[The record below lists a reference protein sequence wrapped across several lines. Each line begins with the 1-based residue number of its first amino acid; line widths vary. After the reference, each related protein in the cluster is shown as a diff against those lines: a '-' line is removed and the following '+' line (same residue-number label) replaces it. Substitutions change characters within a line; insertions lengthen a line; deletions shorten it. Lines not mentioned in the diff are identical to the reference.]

1 MNKITFEKRRL
12 KLFRRIISNKIL
24 RYGMISTQI
33 FKETIKKNYLE
44 NPTTITLFSCEIKL
58 LFGKEL
64 RTLKKLFF
72 LKRI

>member
-1 MNKITFEKRRL
+1 VNKIIFEKRRL

-44 NPTTITLFSCEIKL
+44 NPTTITLFNCEIKL
-58 LFGKEL
+58 
-64 RTLKKLFF
+64 
-72 LKRI
+72 